1 MVYLPLMYCRSIDG
15 LKILTFDSSYRK
27 MLSAKMETKQPLKD
41 VNVTTIPK
49 SDIKS
54 ENDKGK
60 AK

>member
-1 MVYLPLMYCRSIDG
+1 
-15 LKILTFDSSYRK
+15 
-27 MLSAKMETKQPLKD
+27 METKQPLKD